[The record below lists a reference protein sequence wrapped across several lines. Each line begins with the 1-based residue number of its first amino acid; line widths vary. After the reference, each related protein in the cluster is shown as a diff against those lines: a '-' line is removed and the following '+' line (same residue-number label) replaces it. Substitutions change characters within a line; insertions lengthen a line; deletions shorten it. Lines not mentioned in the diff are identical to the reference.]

1 MVLRKLSDRIDID
14 TWKVI
19 ADRLQGLNIYDFSD
33 EEFNNNL
40 INMKWMLSDLDIS
53 LDFLSRYPKNINEVG
68 LASLLQAIYSGNVYN
83 DYKKANFYEKIY
95 QLDELGIPWIEFR
108 PVEFPS
114 LVEGISLIKDF
125 DEKDIIGV
133 NKCFTDGDFDIG
145 YPDSPLNRRYDIVNL
160 KNANYLIKILL
171 SVDTDYKNQ
180 FISLEDAC
188 AILKNF
194 NGDYPSKESI
204 TEVEYPGLGLYRNGN
219 LNYKRRMILKQIYYK
234 FDTSK
239 ALYTKRLVRTPNNY
253 HYE

>member
-1 MVLRKLSDRIDID
+1 MVLKKLSERIDID

-19 ADRLQGLNIYDFSD
+19 ADRAQMLNIYDFSD
-33 EEFNNNL
+33 EEFYDNL
-40 INMKWMLSDLDIS
+40 NMMRRMLSDLDIS
-53 LDFLSRYPKNINEVG
+53 LDFLSRYPDNISEVG

-95 QLDELGIPWIEFR
+95 QLDELGIPWIQFR

-114 LVEGISLIKDF
+114 KVEGISLIKDS

-145 YPDSPLNRRYDIVNL
+145 YPDSPLNRRYDIENL
-160 KNANYLIKILL
+160 NDANYLINILL

-180 FISLEDAC
+180 FVYLDDAC
-188 AILKNF
+188 AVLKNF
-194 NGDYPSKESI
+194 NGEYPSKESI
-204 TEVEYPGLGLYRNGN
+204 TEVRYPGLCMYRNEN
-219 LNYKRRMILKQIYYK
+219 KNIKRHYILKQIFYK
-234 FDTSK
+234 FDPRE
-239 ALYTKRLVRTPNNY
+239 ARYTKRLVRTPNNY